1 MKQVKIKQEIIK
13 KKADIFYLENIN
25 INYSFSTLEKIAREL
40 GAKVDNGDI
49 LIADNPNRTKRKIFK
64 KIGKNKYVILYI
76 TSDEGNIFWHLEN
89 GKQGSMVSF
98 LE

>member
-40 GAKVDNGDI
+40 GAKIDSGDI
-49 LIADNPNRTKRKIFK
+49 LIADNPIELNEKSLKRSAKI
-64 KIGKNKYVILYI
+64 N
-76 TSDEGNIFWHLEN
+76 
-89 GKQGSMVSF
+89 M
-98 LE
+98 